1 MGIEPR
7 AGILDIRPYKPG
19 SAEAPGVAEPVK
31 LSANENALGCS
42 PKAAAAFEAASSRL
56 HIYPDGG
63 ATQLREAIAREEG
76 LEAENIVCGCGSD
89 ELLQLLGR
97 AYLDPGD
104 KVVQSQYGF
113 LVYRLVAM
121 QCGAELVSAPE
132 KDFTTDVDALIE
144 AAGDDAKI
152 VFLANPNNPTGTV
165 IPADEVRRLRENLPD
180 TTLLV
185 LDAAYAEFVRD
196 PNYSAGI
203 ELAREYDNVVVTR
216 TFSKIHGL
224 AAVRLGWAY
233 GNKSIIDV
241 LHRVRGPFNVN
252 LPAIEAGVAAIQ
264 DRDFVKASID
274 HNEEWVAWLR
284 QQIGGLGLEVTPSVC
299 NFVLVH
305 FPQTPGKTAAEA
317 DAYLTSKGLIAR
329 GVAPYGLPDA
339 LRVTVGKAEE
349 NRAFVDALSEFMA
362 KEPVA

>member
-1 MGIEPR
+1 MTIQPR

-19 SAEAPGVAEPVK
+19 AAEAPGIAEPVK
-31 LSANENALGCS
+31 LSSNENALGCS
-42 PKAAAAFEAASSRL
+42 DKAAEAFRASAGQL

-63 ATQLREAIAREEG
+63 ATKLREAIAREEG

-89 ELLQLLGR
+89 ELLQLLGK
-97 AYLDPGD
+97 AYLNPGD

-121 QCGAELVSAPE
+121 QSGAELISAPE
-132 KDFTTDVDALIE
+132 KNYTTDVDALIE
-144 AAGDDAKI
+144 TAGDDAKI
-152 VFLANPNNPTGTV
+152 VFLANPNNPTGTF
-165 IPADEVRRLRENLPD
+165 ISDAEVRRLRDALPP

-185 LDAAYAEFVRD
+185 LDSAYAEFIRD
-196 PNYSAGI
+196 ANYSAGI
-203 ELAREYDNVVVTR
+203 ELARERDDVIVTR

-233 GNKSIIDV
+233 GHANIIDV

-252 LPAIEAGVAAIQ
+252 LPAIEAGTAAIA
-264 DRDFVKASID
+264 DRAFMQRSID
-274 HNEEWVAWLR
+274 HNDEWVAWLR

-305 FPQTPGKTAAEA
+305 FPAEGDKTAAAA
-317 DAYLTSKGLIAR
+317 DAYLTSKGLIVR
-329 GVAPYGLPDA
+329 PVQPYGLPNS
-339 LRVTVGKAEE
+339 LRITVGKEAE
-349 NRAFVDALSEFMA
+349 NRAVAEALREFMT
-362 KEPVA
+362 K

>member
-1 MGIEPR
+1 MTIQPR

-19 SAEAPGVAEPVK
+19 AAEAPGIAEPVK
-31 LSANENALGCS
+31 LSSNENALGCS
-42 PKAAAAFEAASSRL
+42 DKAAEAFRASAEQL

-63 ATQLREAIAREEG
+63 ATKLREAIAREEG

-89 ELLQLLGR
+89 ELLQLLGK
-97 AYLDPGD
+97 AYLNPGD

-121 QCGAELVSAPE
+121 QSGAELISAPE
-132 KDFTTDVDALIE
+132 KNYTTDVDALIE
-144 AAGDDAKI
+144 TAGDDAKI
-152 VFLANPNNPTGTV
+152 VFLANPNNPTGTF
-165 IPADEVRRLRENLPD
+165 ISDAEVRRLRDALPP

-185 LDAAYAEFVRD
+185 LDSAYAEFVRD
-196 PNYSAGI
+196 ANYSAGI
-203 ELAREYDNVVVTR
+203 ELARERDDVIVTR

-233 GNKSIIDV
+233 GHANIIDV

-252 LPAIEAGVAAIQ
+252 LPAIEAGTAAIA
-264 DRDFVKASID
+264 DRAFMQRSID
-274 HNEEWVAWLR
+274 HNDEWVAWLR

-305 FPQTPGKTAAEA
+305 FPAEGDKTAAAA
-317 DAYLTSKGLIAR
+317 DAYLTSKGLIVR
-329 GVAPYGLPDA
+329 PVQPYGLPNSLRITVGKEAENRAVADA
-339 LRVTVGKAEE
+339 LR
-349 NRAFVDALSEFMA
+349 EFMS
-362 KEPVA
+362 K

>member
-1 MGIEPR
+1 MSIEPR

-19 SAEAPGVAEPVK
+19 AAQAAGFENPIK
-31 LSANENALGCS
+31 LSSNENALGCS
-42 PKAAAAFEAASSRL
+42 GKAAEAFRESSDRL

-63 ATQLREAIAREEG
+63 ATVLREAIAREEG

-89 ELLQLLGR
+89 EILQLLGR
-97 AYLDPGD
+97 AYLNPGD